1 MADDDDVRA
10 VDTADEQFALNE
22 STFRDVNEGIEAGR
36 RDREGLI
43 PFVCE
48 CGVLGCTAV
57 VELTLGEYEA
67 VREGS
72 RCFVVVPG
80 HAASFEEV
88 RVEEDRFA
96 VVVKPEGPLGELAD
110 VTDPRG
116 DPG

>member
-10 VDTADEQFALNE
+10 VDTADEQFVLNE

-36 RDREGLI
+36 RDRDGLI

-57 VELTLGEYEA
+57 VELSLREYEG

-72 RCFVVVPG
+72 RCFIVAPG
-80 HAASFEEV
+80 HVASFEEV
-88 RVEEDRFA
+88 RYQEDRYA
-96 VVVKPEGPLGELAD
+96 VVVKPDGRLGELAD
-110 VTDPRG
+110 ITDPRG
-116 DPG
+116 DAG